1 MAGQKSCMIKLNDY
15 LYDGDTIFHI
25 IQNYARDL
33 ELHGSRT
40 GNAIDIDHS
49 NFLRHL
55 YEPFFFGSIT
65 NGFPSSDSP
74 PRVSMNY
81 LASGGR

>member
-15 LYDGDTIFHI
+15 LYDGDTIFYI

-49 NFLRHL
+49 IFL
-55 YEPFFFGSIT
+55 
-65 NGFPSSDSP
+65 
-74 PRVSMNY
+74 MC
-81 LASGGR
+81 